1 MSIDDYLDGLLSGS
15 SEPSRKAIMKLTRLI
30 ENFGAIM
37 VKSTERM
44 EDYINTLDTRIST
57 IEQSLGI
64 ASQRLMVGRG
74 TLAAAPMAARTAA
87 PVATAPVATAP
98 VATAPVATAPV
109 ATAPSGAPNLSA
121 APSGAPNLS
130 AAPSGAPNLSAAPG
144 SNVAAPS
151 LSGGGD
157 NIPAPTM
164 PSGPGSGGIS
174 SADLMNAAAN
184 LQKAPEQPAPGDPGA
199 LGPAPVFSPFGV
211 SATDIQDVKSGL
223 TKVDPDEHRKERAA
237 ATAGGSMPASQV
249 LNMEVKEA
257 LQKRKSKSED
267 DDEDDFEP
275 APVAPAA
282 PQKSTKQMKEALQ
295 GELRDAFSSL
305 LESDTQDE
313 EE

>member
-64 ASQRLMVGRG
+64 VSQRLIVGKGAR
-74 TLAAAPMAARTAA
+74 AAAPTATPIAAAPTAIPAPTAA
-87 PVATAPVATAP
+87 GAPNLSAASAGAP
-98 VATAPVATAPV
+98 NLSAAPT
-109 ATAPSGAPNLSA
+109 GAPNLSA
-121 APSGAPNLS
+121 APSLDGDGA
-130 AAPSGAPNLSAAPG
+130 
-144 SNVAAPS
+144 
-151 LSGGGD
+151 
-157 NIPAPTM
+157 NIPAPAM
-164 PSGPGSGGIS
+164 PSGSGSSVS
-174 SADLMNAAAN
+174 SADLMKAAAN
-184 LQKAPEQPAPGDPGA
+184 LQKAPEQPAPGEPGA
-199 LGPAPVFSPFGV
+199 PEATPVFSPFGV
-211 SATDIQDVKSGL
+211 SATDIQDVRSGL
-223 TKVDPDEHRKERAA
+223 KKVDPDEHRKERAA
-237 ATAGGSMPASQV
+237 ATAGGSMPASMA
-249 LNMEVKEA
+249 LNAEVKEA

-267 DDEDDFEP
+267 DDDEDFIP
-275 APVAPAA
+275 AQAAPAA

>member
-30 ENFGAIM
+30 ENFGSIM

-64 ASQRLMVGRG
+64 VSQRLIVGKGARAQAP
-74 TLAAAPMAARTAA
+74 TAAAPTAA
-87 PVATAPVATAP
+87 APTAAAPTA
-98 VATAPVATAPV
+98 AAPAGAPNLS
-109 ATAPSGAPNLSA
+109 AAPAGAPNLSA
-121 APSGAPNLS
+121 APSLD
-130 AAPSGAPNLSAAPG
+130 
-144 SNVAAPS
+144 
-151 LSGGGD
+151 GGGA
-157 NIPAPTM
+157 NIPAPSM
-164 PSGPGSGGIS
+164 PNGSGSGVS
-174 SADLMNAAAN
+174 NDDLMKAAAN

-199 LGPAPVFSPFGV
+199 PGAAPVFSPFGV
-211 SATDIQDVKSGL
+211 SATDIQDVRSGL

-237 ATAGGSMPASQV
+237 STAGGSMPASMV
-249 LNMEVKEA
+249 LNAEVKEA

-267 DDEDDFEP
+267 DDEDDFVP
-275 APVAPAA
+275 AQAAPAS

>member
-1 MSIDDYLDGLLSGS
+1 MIHVSIDDYLDGLLSGS

-30 ENFGAIM
+30 ENFGSIM

-64 ASQRLMVGRG
+64 VSQRLIVGKGARAQAP
-74 TLAAAPMAARTAA
+74 TAAAPTAA
-87 PVATAPVATAP
+87 APTATAPTA
-98 VATAPVATAPV
+98 AAPAGAPNLS
-109 ATAPSGAPNLSA
+109 AAPAGAPNLSA
-121 APSGAPNLS
+121 APSLD
-130 AAPSGAPNLSAAPG
+130 
-144 SNVAAPS
+144 
-151 LSGGGD
+151 GGGA
-157 NIPAPTM
+157 NIPAPSM
-164 PSGPGSGGIS
+164 PNGSGSGVS
-174 SADLMNAAAN
+174 NDDLMKAAAN

-199 LGPAPVFSPFGV
+199 PGAAPVFSPFGV
-211 SATDIQDVKSGL
+211 SATDIQDVRSGL

-237 ATAGGSMPASQV
+237 STAGGSMPASMV
-249 LNMEVKEA
+249 LNAEVKEA

-267 DDEDDFEP
+267 DDEDDFVP
-275 APVAPAA
+275 AQAAPAS